1 MKQKREIDDH
11 LLFFSLVRFFC
22 FLILHKIHPILDVTH
37 TGMKRKIENP
47 RIICLDCTLEYKK
60 GESALEVQLER
71 QGDFERLLEIEEE
84 YIKRMC
90 YDILKFK
97 PDLVITEKGC
107 SDLAQHFFVKNG
119 VTALRRFKKTDNN
132 RIARA
137 CGATIVNR
145 PEDLQ
150 ESFVGTKCGL
160 FEVKKVFFFRRS

>member
-1 MKQKREIDDH
+1 MR
-11 LLFFSLVRFFC
+11 R
-22 FLILHKIHPILDVTH
+22 
-37 TGMKRKIENP
+37 RIENP

-60 GESALEVQLER
+60 GESALEIQLER
-71 QGDFERLLEIEEE
+71 QGDFEKLLEIEEE
-84 YIKRMC
+84 FIRRMC

-97 PDLVITEKGC
+97 PDIVITEKGC

-160 FEVKKVFFFRRS
+160 FEVRKVSNSFFFIKILMLTFHLRLVMNIFHF

>member
-1 MKQKREIDDH
+1 MKAAS
-11 LLFFSLVRFFC
+11 SLVLSLTKVLHALSRELNVKWKIY
-22 FLILHKIHPILDVTH
+22 LILADVTH
-37 TGMKRKIENP
+37 TGMKRRIENP

-60 GESALEVQLER
+60 GESATEVQLER
-71 QGDFERLLEIEEE
+71 QGDFEKLLEIEEE
-84 YIKRMC
+84 FIRRMC

-97 PDLVITEKGC
+97 PDIVITEKGC

-160 FEVKKVFFFRRS
+160 FEVRKVFT